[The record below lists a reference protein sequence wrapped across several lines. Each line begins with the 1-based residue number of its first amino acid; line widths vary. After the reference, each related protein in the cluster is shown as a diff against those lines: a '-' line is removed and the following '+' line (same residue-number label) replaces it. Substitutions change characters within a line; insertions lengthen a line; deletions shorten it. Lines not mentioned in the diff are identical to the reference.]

1 MNRLQAAEKRY
12 ANLKYLWQQ
21 AEIEVAD
28 LKVQNAELVAALEFY
43 ANEDNYTGWTDPDY
57 QWTGESKDYDSS
69 IEGDMG
75 EIARQALAQV
85 KEE

>member
-1 MNRLQAAEKRY
+1 MPTGLAMALGQLDDADKY
-12 ANLKYLWQQ
+12 IDKLKQ
-21 AEIEVAD
+21 
-28 LKVQNAELVAALEFY
+28 QNAEMREALEFY

-57 QWTGESKDYDSS
+57 QWTGESKDYDSN

-85 KEE
+85 RK